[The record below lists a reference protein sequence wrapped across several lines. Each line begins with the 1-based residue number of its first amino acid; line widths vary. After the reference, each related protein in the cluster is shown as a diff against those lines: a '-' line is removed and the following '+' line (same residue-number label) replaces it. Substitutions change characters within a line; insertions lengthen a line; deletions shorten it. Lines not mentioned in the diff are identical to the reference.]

1 MIGKKI
7 IEFTSID
14 STNAYAG
21 DILTA
26 GAFEEGTVITALEQ
40 LAGRGQHDHVWASE
54 PGKNL
59 TVTVCLKPG
68 FLAPEMQFM
77 LNKAVSL
84 GVLDAVRSML
94 QQYVPDKEF
103 LCHIKWPNDIY
114 VGEKKIGGILIE
126 NKIMGSLI
134 ATAIIGIGLNINQK
148 VFPVNIPNPVSLVH
162 LRRQETVLAEALDS
176 LCRFLDQRY
185 LALKQNFSTE
195 LDQAYNENLMGFN
208 QWRSFSS
215 SDAEWKGKIKG
226 VDLSGRLNV
235 ENCEGEILSFMHGG
249 IIYVPEAEN
258 GIH

>member
-7 IEFTSID
+7 IEFASID
-14 STNAYAG
+14 STNAYASN
-21 DILTA
+21 IFTVS
-26 GAFEEGTVITALEQ
+26 AFEEGAVIWALEQ
-40 LAGRGQHDHVWASE
+40 HAGRGQHDHIWVSE

-59 TVTVCLKPG
+59 TVTVCLKPR
-68 FLAPEMQFM
+68 FLEPEMQFL

-84 GVLDAVRSML
+84 GVLDSVRSML

-126 NKIMGSLI
+126 NKIMGSCI
-134 ATAIIGIGLNINQK
+134 STAIIGIGLNINQN

-162 LRRQETVLAEALDS
+162 LRGQETVLAEALDS
-176 LCRFLDQRY
+176 LCKFLDQRY
-185 LALKQNFSTE
+185 LALKQNFAAE
-195 LDQAYNENLMGFN
+195 LDHAYNENLMGFN
-208 QWRSFSS
+208 QWRSFIS
-215 SDAEWKGKIKG
+215 SDVEWKGKIKG
-226 VDLSGRLNV
+226 VDLSGKLIV
-235 ENCEGEILSFMHGG
+235 ENCAGEILSFMHGE